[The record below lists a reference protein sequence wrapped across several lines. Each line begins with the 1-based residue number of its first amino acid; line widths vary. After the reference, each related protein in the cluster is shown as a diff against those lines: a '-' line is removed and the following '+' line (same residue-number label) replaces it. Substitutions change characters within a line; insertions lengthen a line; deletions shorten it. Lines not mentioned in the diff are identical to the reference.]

1 MVSQPNM
8 TSLRAF
14 YKGILQ
20 PLGYTEMIVANDGL
34 VGYGSDYPYFWLQAL
49 PVGKTPTSTH
59 IAIDAS
65 NPPAVDEFYRVAL
78 QTGGKDNGGPGIR
91 VEMSRQPYYSA
102 FVLDPEGNNIEA
114 VCVKK

>member
-1 MVSQPNM
+1 MTINHIFLMVSQPHM

-14 YKGILQ
+14 YKGIFQ

-49 PVGKTPTSTH
+49 PVGKTPTPTH

-65 NPPAVDEFYRVAL
+65 SEIF
-78 QTGGKDNGGPGIR
+78 
-91 VEMSRQPYYSA
+91 
-102 FVLDPEGNNIEA
+102 
-114 VCVKK
+114 

>member
-1 MVSQPNM
+1 
-8 TSLRAF
+8 
-14 YKGILQ
+14 
-20 PLGYTEMIVANDGL
+20 MIAANDGL

-49 PVGKTPTSTH
+49 PVGKTPTPTH

-102 FVLDPEGNNIEA
+102 FILDPEGNNIEA